1 MEDALVNLTLTAKFL
16 QVAREAPEKVAIL
29 HRVGDAVRE
38 FTYREICR
46 TALKVAYWLRR
57 EGIKPGD
64 RVALFLENRP
74 EWPISYFGLLLA
86 GAVAVP
92 LDAQYQADIL
102 TYILNQTEARVIFTS
117 GQTLLPE
124 LHDIASLEKIVLV
137 GADGPSGQKEVGWGE
152 VLNAAETPG
161 SLPPAAP
168 EDLASIIYTSGTT
181 GPPKGVML
189 AHRNFWANFSGIA
202 GYGYITPED
211 NFLSILPLHHSFPFM
226 ATLVAPLFSGAR
238 ITYLDTLKAGPIL
251 KCIKEQ
257 QVTVLALTPQVL
269 QHFYNGFRQRL
280 EQMPLG
286 LGGLLDLGLGLSYR
300 LSPRFGF
307 NPARPLQAKFKA
319 ALGPQFRFFISGG
332 AKLPADL
339 ARNFFKLGFVVLEGY
354 GLTETSPV
362 VSLNPP
368 EAPKLGSVGRPLP
381 GVEVKI
387 LEPDAQGIGEIL
399 IKGDNV
405 MPGYYR
411 DAAASREVLRD
422 GWFHSGDLG
431 YLDGDGYIFLQG
443 RLKEIIVLRS
453 GKNVSAEEVSQ
464 HYLQAPAIKE
474 IFVMAD
480 PQEEKLVALVVPDRD
495 YFLGTGEADLQ
506 GRIKWFLDLYS
517 RKLEPYKR
525 VKDFVLLHQEL
536 PKTRLGKVKIG
547 EARQLYQ
554 QRWAKRFETKI
565 PARREDLSPLGK
577 QIIDLLAK
585 KTGSDKIALEDHLGL
600 DLGLDSLALVEL
612 VAALEQR
619 FHIAIKDE
627 EFSRF
632 FTVAE
637 LIRYLEEKQPG
648 GAPAPEEK
656 EPSWGDLLGA
666 DPPLPLLQRI
676 DLQPGFPA
684 RLFTLGCSLL
694 FGLIFKLF
702 FNLKVSGKENLARQN
717 YLICPNHASFLDG
730 FLIFGAAPLS
740 LRYQLFFLGDSIYF
754 ELPVIRDLVKLIRVI
769 PIDSARHLVEAMQAS
784 AYVLKK
790 GKMLCLFPEGARTI
804 SGEVR
809 EIKKGVA
816 VLAREVGIR
825 VVPAYIRGSFQAWP
839 PGEPRPKPHP
849 IRIKFGPARSFAE
862 LAAQGRQ
869 LNPTARDDAAFTLG
883 LRAELQR
890 LQQEM
895 ES

>member
-1 MEDALVNLTLTAKFL
+1 LVNPTLTEKFL
-16 QVAREAPEKVAIL
+16 EITQVAPGKVAIL
-29 HRVGDAVRE
+29 YRVGDAVQE
-38 FTYREICR
+38 FTYGEICQA
-46 TALKVAYWLRR
+46 ALKVAHWLRQG
-57 EGIKPGD
+57 GIRKGD

-74 EWPISYFGLLLA
+74 EWCLSYFGLLLA

-92 LDAQYQADIL
+92 LDAQYQAEQL
-102 TYILNQTEARVIFTS
+102 TYILNQTQARVIFTS
-117 GQTLLPE
+117 GQAPLPE
-124 LHDIASLEKIVLV
+124 LHDISSLEKIVLV
-137 GADGPSGQKEVGWGE
+137 GEERPSGKKEVGWGE
-152 VLNAAETPG
+152 VLDAAITAGP
-161 SLPPAAP
+161 LPQAAP
-168 EDLASIIYTSGTT
+168 ADLASIIYTSGTT

-189 AHRNFWANFSGIA
+189 THRNFCANFSGIA

-211 NFLSILPLHHSFPFM
+211 NFLSVLPLPHSFPFM
-226 ATLVAPLFSGAR
+226 ATLVAPLFSQAR

-251 KCIKEQ
+251 RCIKEQ
-257 QVTVLALTPQVL
+257 QVTILALTPQVL
-269 QHFYNGFRQRL
+269 QHFYNGISQRL

-286 LGGLLDLGLGLSYR
+286 LGGLLNLVLALSYGVSR
-300 LSPRFGF
+300 YLGF
-307 NPARPLQAKFKA
+307 NPARPLLAKFKA
-319 ALGPQFRFFISGG
+319 ALGQQFRFFISGG
-332 AKLPADL
+332 AKLPEDL

-362 VSLNPP
+362 VSINPP

-381 GVEVKI
+381 GVEVQI
-387 LEPDAQGIGEIL
+387 LEPDAQGVGEIL

-411 DAAASREVLRD
+411 DEAASREVLRD
-422 GWFHSGDLG
+422 GWLHSGDLG
-431 YLDGDGYIFLQG
+431 YLDTDGYIFLQG
-443 RLKEIIVLRS
+443 RLKDIIVLSS

-480 PQEEKLVALVVPDRD
+480 PQEEKLVALVVPDLD

-506 GRIKWFLDLYS
+506 GRLKWFLDLYS

-525 VKDFVLLHQEL
+525 VRDFVLLRQEL

-547 EARQLYQ
+547 EARELYQ
-554 QRWAKRFETKI
+554 QRWDKRFQEKI
-565 PARREDLSPLGK
+565 PVPVKDLSPLGK
-577 QIIDLLAK
+577 QVIDLLVK

-619 FHIAIKDE
+619 FNIAIKDE

-637 LIRYLEEKQPG
+637 LIHYLEEKQPG
-648 GAPAPEEK
+648 RAPAPEEK
-656 EPSWGDLLGA
+656 EPSWSDLLQA
-666 DPPLPLLQRI
+666 EPPPPLLQRI
-676 DLQPGFPA
+676 DLAPGFLA
-684 RLFTLGCSLL
+684 RLFTLGFSLFFGLL
-694 FGLIFKLF
+694 FKLIFH
-702 FNLKVSGKENLARQN
+702 LKVSGKENLARQN

-804 SGEVR
+804 SGEIR

-816 VLAREVGIR
+816 VLARELGVR
-825 VVPAYIRGSFQAWP
+825 VVPAYIRGSFQAWG
-839 PGEPRPKPHP
+839 PGEPFPKPYP
-849 IRIKFGPARSFAE
+849 IQIKFGQARSFAE
-862 LAAQGRQ
+862 LAEQGRQ
-869 LNPTARDDAAFTLG
+869 LNPTAKDDAAFTLG